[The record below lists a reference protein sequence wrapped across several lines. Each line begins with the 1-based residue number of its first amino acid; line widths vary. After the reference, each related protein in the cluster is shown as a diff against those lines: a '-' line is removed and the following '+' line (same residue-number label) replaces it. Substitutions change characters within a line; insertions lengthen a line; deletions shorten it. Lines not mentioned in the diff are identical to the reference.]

1 MKLLNLAV
9 YVFLTLWVPI
19 KDCLFCIFFLVS
31 FIISLLKLYLRNGK
45 ITASARDEIV
55 FLNISKI
62 SSVFLCFADRASQ
75 YIYLS
80 N

>member
-9 YVFLTLWVPI
+9 YMFLTLWVPI
-19 KDCLFCIFFLVS
+19 KDCLFCIFLVS

-62 SSVFLCFADRASQ
+62 SSVICYVTELNSSLR
-75 YIYLS
+75 
-80 N
+80 